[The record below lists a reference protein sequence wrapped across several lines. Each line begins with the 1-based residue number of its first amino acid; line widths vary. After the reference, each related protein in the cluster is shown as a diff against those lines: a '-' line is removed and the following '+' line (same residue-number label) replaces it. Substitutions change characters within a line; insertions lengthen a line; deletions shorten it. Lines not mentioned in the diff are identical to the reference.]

1 MYLLLIVTKSKHT
14 KIILNKKIM
23 PYTRV
28 LPEVTISELTPR
40 KRRFFLKHLARFLL
54 MFESVKAK
62 GSFLDN
68 KRVIITAA
76 PHQSG
81 KDEYLMIL
89 MMIFQSHYLKR
100 IFLTCLSLR
109 IGRKMTEFLYLIMID
124 LTLRKMISR

>member
-1 MYLLLIVTKSKHT
+1 
-14 KIILNKKIM
+14 M

-54 MFESVKAK
+54 LFESVKAK

-89 MMIFQSHYLKR
+89 IRSLCRYLK
-100 IFLTCLSLR
+100 
-109 IGRKMTEFLYLIMID
+109 LII
-124 LTLRKMISR
+124 LIYHQIN